1 MVEAATAK
9 MFASETYEKLISEA
23 IMVMGGDGWTRFYP
37 VETYFRDAKVNQ
49 IGAGTND
56 IMKLVIMRGGMK
68 AMGKDLKMPR
78 RRMHEQLNVPISTTE
93 PLSKVAATEE
103 GILKVLAEDYVV
115 NPGLFMTRDDMKERL
130 ENANDEQL
138 DKLLNSL
145 EAKELVKLHR
155 DNRGTIAL
163 AKATYS
169 GLRKAGPLEMYK
181 WYPDW
186 LSKNFIF

>member
-1 MVEAATAK
+1 
-9 MFASETYEKLISEA
+9 
-23 IMVMGGDGWTRFYP
+23 
-37 VETYFRDAKVNQ
+37 
-49 IGAGTND
+49 
-56 IMKLVIMRGGMK
+56 
-68 AMGKDLKMPR
+68 
-78 RRMHEQLNVPISTTE
+78 
-93 PLSKVAATEE
+93 
-103 GILKVLAEDYVV
+103 
-115 NPGLFMTRDDMKERL
+115 MKERL

-155 DNRGTIAL
+155 DNRGTITL

-169 GLRKAGPLEMYK
+169 GLQKAGPLEMYK